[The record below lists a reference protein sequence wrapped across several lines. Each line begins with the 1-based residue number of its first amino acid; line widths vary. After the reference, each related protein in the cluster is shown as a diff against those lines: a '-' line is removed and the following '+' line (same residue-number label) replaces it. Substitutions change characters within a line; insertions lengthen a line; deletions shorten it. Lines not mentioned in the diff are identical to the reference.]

1 LNQFS
6 IFCNSSA
13 YGSNS
18 SVTWI
23 KSPNKINIS
32 VLQPDSRILITNNG
46 QLVNFTT
53 LYLPD
58 EQYYACGVTLNNKLA
73 IINQYYLFVRGKIS
87 QLIQIWQK
95 FKSYHYLLLFYFLKV
110 NPTMTLI
117 FNNLPVDPN
126 QTILLT
132 KNSTIYTF
140 FCASV
145 ISKPDVNLTL
155 YDSNSLIP
163 LSTPS
168 NSFLENS
175 CNGSL
180 CTNILRVDF
189 QFTDNSFDN
198 MVSLTC
204 AANSSNALVPLTATI
219 SRNVTVVLPRKF
231 LNYCIFIVRIVD

>member
-1 LNQFS
+1 
-6 IFCNSSA
+6 
-13 YGSNS
+13 
-18 SVTWI
+18 
-23 KSPNKINIS
+23 
-32 VLQPDSRILITNNG
+32 
-46 QLVNFTT
+46 
-53 LYLPD
+53 
-58 EQYYACGVTLNNKLA
+58 
-73 IINQYYLFVRGKIS
+73 
-87 QLIQIWQK
+87 
-95 FKSYHYLLLFYFLKV
+95 
-110 NPTMTLI
+110 MTLI
-117 FNNLPVDPN
+117 FNNLLVDPN

-145 ISKPDVNLTL
+145 NSKPDVNLTL

-219 SRNVTVVLPRKF
+219 SRNVTVELPRKF
-231 LNYCIFIVRIVD
+231 LNYCIFIVD